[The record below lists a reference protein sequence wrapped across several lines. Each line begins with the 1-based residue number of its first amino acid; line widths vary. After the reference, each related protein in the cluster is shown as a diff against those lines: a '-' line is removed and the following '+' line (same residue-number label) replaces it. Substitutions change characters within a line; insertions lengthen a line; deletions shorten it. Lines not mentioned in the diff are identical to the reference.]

1 MNIKAQTVKELR
13 QRTDAGIM
21 ECKQALIETNG
32 DLEKAIIQMRKLGQ
46 AKADKTSSRPTAE
59 GVVAIARSNNKLTMI
74 EVNSETDF
82 AARSNF
88 FRSFVKLV
96 VHKLL
101 SSNVTKIS
109 EVLQLKL
116 ADNESLDV
124 ARKNLIA
131 KLGENVTLRRIASI
145 QNNQL
150 GGYVHSGR
158 IGVIVSIKSK
168 NYKLDL
174 AKDVAM
180 HIAASN
186 PLVISQ
192 QQVPNYL
199 IEREKEVLI
208 AQALQTGKDPRVID
222 KIISGKIRKFL
233 DKHSLLG
240 QAFIKNPKQTIN
252 ELLKQHDATV
262 IKFFRFSVG
271 EGIETNETDFAND
284 VIDRLKK

>member
-233 DKHSLLG
+233 DRHSLLG